1 MNPRQLATLAPV
13 AAPAPPQAAPAP
25 AASHEP
31 LRLQRKAGSCSC
43 GGSCPRCSG
52 PLDSEEGRVQRQLRI
67 GASDDALEREA
78 DRVAAA
84 VTAASGSDRVSPAAQ
99 TIQRLPAGGAD
110 AAGSAAPASVQQTLG
125 RSGSALDSG
134 VREQMEQR
142 FGQDFG
148 NVRVHADAQAARSAE
163 AIDAQAYTA
172 GANIVFAAGQY
183 APQSSAGQHLIAHEL
198 THVVQ
203 QAGGAAQRV
212 SRYRRKKGSI
222 HHEGADELLTDSKTQ
237 PWVESFEI
245 DFTGHAVDT
254 GNKAAAIANGEPE
267 PLMPTGTLTAK
278 YSSKSSNQP
287 ANVVLNIVGGSTA
300 LGLGLT
306 DKISKPVEVQRLEGA
321 GYTDSAS
328 IKAGNLPVAD
338 AVSATGAGR
347 KYAKNKSGTMNYA
360 IFFTDTQAIHDG
372 FLNTGSH
379 ACVHVGN
386 STDIRT
392 LSHHTRIGITT
403 VKVTYAKSVLDKLC
417 CHRKLTGN
425 TRWYVNPCGGIKC
438 P

>member
-1 MNPRQLATLAPV
+1 MNPRQLATLPRTAT
-13 AAPAPPQAAPAP
+13 PQRP
-25 AASHEP
+25 AAANPAHHEP
-31 LRLQRKAGSCSC
+31 LRLQRKPGSCAC

-52 PLDSEEGRVQRQLRI
+52 SRDSEESRIQRQLRI

-84 VTAASGSDRVSPAAQ
+84 VTAAPGGGRVLPAAQ
-99 TIQRLPAGGAD
+99 TIQRPPAGGAD
-110 AAGSAAPASVQQTLG
+110 AGGSTAPASVQQTLD
-125 RSGSALDSG
+125 RSGSALDRS

-148 NVRVHADAQAARSAE
+148 NVRVHADAVAAQSAE
-163 AIDAQAYTA
+163 AIDALAYTA
-172 GANIVFAAGQY
+172 GADIVFAAGQY
-183 APQSSAGQHLIAHEL
+183 APQSTAGQHLIAHEL
-198 THVVQ
+198 AHVVQ
-203 QAGGAAQRV
+203 QAGGAERRV
-212 SRYRRKKGSI
+212 SRYRPKRGSI

-254 GNKAAAIANGEPE
+254 GNKAAANANGEPD

-300 LGLGLT
+300 LDMGLT
-306 DKISKPVEVQRLEGA
+306 DKISKPVGVQRLEGA

-338 AVSATGAGR
+338 AVSKTGAGR
-347 KYAKNKSGTMNYA
+347 KYAKNKAGTMNYA
-360 IFFTDTQAIHDG
+360 IFFTPTQAIHDG
-372 FLNTGSH
+372 FLSTGSH

-386 STDIRT
+386 SVDIRT
-392 LSHHTRIGITT
+392 LNHHTRIGITT

-425 TRWYVNPCGGIKC
+425 TTWYVNPCGGIKC